1 MTIVSLTI
9 ARPAVMTEG
18 GGFVP
23 SAVAVAAPY
32 APRGPIIAGTSD
44 TAVTLI
50 STGAASW
57 VLNEPS
63 LEFHEGARMRAS
75 VIGATN
81 IWMEGLVLS
90 YIPDTRLLTLGV
102 DLSSGTGATFDE
114 WTLNV
119 AGQPGAA
126 GPSGPQGAPGG
137 PTGPTGPTGMQGPPG
152 INGATGASGPTG
164 PSGTPGTPGG
174 ATGPTGPSGV
184 AGAAGATG
192 PTGASGAVGAAGGE
206 VMVNGQLVVTA
217 AAGALTVAVKTLAG
231 ADPSAGSP
239 VVFRHSECIRHL

>member
-81 IWMEGLVLS
+81 IWMEGLVS
-90 YIPDTRLLTLGV
+90 
-102 DLSSGTGATFDE
+102 AT
-114 WTLNV
+114 
-119 AGQPGAA
+119 
-126 GPSGPQGAPGG
+126 S
-137 PTGPTGPTGMQGPPG
+137 PTP
-152 INGATGASGPTG
+152 
-164 PSGTPGTPGG
+164 
-174 ATGPTGPSGV
+174 
-184 AGAAGATG
+184 
-192 PTGASGAVGAAGGE
+192 
-206 VMVNGQLVVTA
+206 
-217 AAGALTVAVKTLAG
+217 ALDARGRSFIWHRRDV
-231 ADPSAGSP
+231 
-239 VVFRHSECIRHL
+239 R

>member
-1 MTIVSLTI
+1 
-9 ARPAVMTEG
+9 
-18 GGFVP
+18 
-23 SAVAVAAPY
+23 
-32 APRGPIIAGTSD
+32 
-44 TAVTLI
+44 
-50 STGAASW
+50 
-57 VLNEPS
+57 
-63 LEFHEGARMRAS
+63 
-75 VIGATN
+75 
-81 IWMEGLVLS
+81 
-90 YIPDTRLLTLGV
+90 
-102 DLSSGTGATFDE
+102 
-114 WTLNV
+114 
-119 AGQPGAA
+119 
-126 GPSGPQGAPGG
+126 
-137 PTGPTGPTGMQGPPG
+137 MQGPPG

-239 VVFRHSECIRHL
+239 VVFRIPNASGTYDAISVTNALSLVVPIRRQSRRHTADAAFRLWLVAFNNGGTVVLGIGRMSQEHSGE

>member
-1 MTIVSLTI
+1 MCRAQS
-9 ARPAVMTEG
+9 RWPH
-18 GGFVP
+18 
-23 SAVAVAAPY
+23 PY

-90 YIPDTRLLTLGV
+90 YVPDTRLLTLGI

-119 AGQPGAA
+119 AGQPGTAGPTGPA
-126 GPSGPQGAPGG
+126 GPSGG

-152 INGATGASGPTG
+152 INGATGAIRANRT
-164 PSGTPGTPGG
+164 
-174 ATGPTGPSGV
+174 
-184 AGAAGATG
+184 
-192 PTGASGAVGAAGGE
+192 
-206 VMVNGQLVVTA
+206 
-217 AAGALTVAVKTLAG
+217 
-231 ADPSAGSP
+231 
-239 VVFRHSECIRHL
+239 IRHAGHSWRRHRSDGPVWHTGHRWR